1 MNKWKNDQGITLIE
15 LLASLAILSIVILL
29 VGSVH
34 IFGQRQ
40 FINQTESASQGNEL
54 RYSLS
59 VMSREVRRAESVTWD
74 EDSRT
79 LTVDTI
85 QFSFSENRLSRN
97 GETIAENVKDF
108 QASKNQEEGKEEG
121 KVDIMI
127 AGTQPRQGQAKT
139 YRTTIYLRR

>member
-1 MNKWKNDQGITLIE
+1 MIRWKNDQGITLVE

-34 IFGQRQ
+34 IFGQKQ

-59 VMSREVRRAESVTWD
+59 VISREVRRAESVKWD
-74 EDSRT
+74 DDART

-85 QFSFSENRLSRN
+85 QFRYSENRLSRN
-97 GETIAENVKDF
+97 GETLAENVSDF
-108 QASKNQEEGKEEG
+108 QAPTNQEQG
-121 KVDIMI
+121 KVEITI
-127 AGTQPRQGQAKT
+127 TGTQPRQGQSKT
-139 YRTTIYLRR
+139 YRTTIYLRRRPE

>member
-1 MNKWKNDQGITLIE
+1 MNKRKNDQGITLVE
-15 LLASLAILSIVILL
+15 LLASLAILSIVIIL

-40 FINQTESASQGNEL
+40 FIYQTESASQGNEL

-74 EDSRT
+74 EESRT

-85 QFSFSENRLSRN
+85 QFRFSENRLSRN
-97 GETIAENVKDF
+97 GEIIAENVSDF
-108 QASKNQEEGKEEG
+108 QASTNQEEG

-127 AGTQPRQGQAKT
+127 AGAQPRQGQAKT
-139 YRTTIYLRR
+139 YRTTIYPRR